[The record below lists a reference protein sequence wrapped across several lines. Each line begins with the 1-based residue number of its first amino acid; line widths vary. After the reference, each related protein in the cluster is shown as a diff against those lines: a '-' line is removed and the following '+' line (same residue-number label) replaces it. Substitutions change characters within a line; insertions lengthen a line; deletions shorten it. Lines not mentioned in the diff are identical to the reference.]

1 MANEKWYELKG
12 DETLALNWPLDENS
26 YVWEIGGYEGRWVAQ
41 MYDKFHCRI
50 TTFEPQ
56 LWAVEKMRSR
66 FNGKDKIDIRP
77 YGLWTE
83 FGEFVLGNFETDGA
97 SLMSDGEDKTTKIKR
112 CLFVDYKQEMEYSD
126 KVDVCLMNIEG
137 AEYIL
142 LPDMI
147 ETGLIS
153 HFNYFWCQFHTKDDP
168 DGTKSH
174 AISEGMKK
182 THELLWDCFPTAV
195 AWRRK

>member
-1 MANEKWYELKG
+1 MQKRFAG
-12 DETLALNWPLDENS
+12 
-26 YVWEIGGYEGRWVAQ
+26 I
-41 MYDKFHCRI
+41 HRI
-50 TTFEPQ
+50 
-56 LWAVEKMRSR
+56 
-66 FNGKDKIDIRP
+66 NIRP

-83 FGEFVLGNFETDGA
+83 FGEFTLGNFETDGA
-97 SLMSDGEDKTTKIKR
+97 SLMPNDSLKTIKIGR
-112 CLFVDYKQEMEYSD
+112 GLFVDYRQEFEYSD

-137 AEYIL
+137 AEYVL

-147 ETGLIS
+147 ETGLIT
-153 HFNYFWCQFHTKDDP
+153 HFNYFWCQFHPEYDP

-174 AISEGMKK
+174 AISEGMKA